1 LPFRYNTAPLAQD
14 FKPNF
19 RPELE
24 PARATHRARFAVH
37 TPKSP
42 ITQAPILFYA
52 FSRRISTTPRTSQPL
67 AWLNGK
73 SAAIH
78 RPTEADFPAVA
89 LSWWFYIV
97 NAARVNRDSVG
108 QFNRPPL
115 FQRILGEPGRPNR
128 SPGGL
133 FV

>member
-19 RPELE
+19 CPELE
-24 PARATHRARFAVH
+24 PTRATRRAGFAVH
-37 TPKSP
+37 TLKSP

-52 FSRRISTTPRTSQPL
+52 FARRISTTPRTRQSM

-78 RPTEADFPAVA
+78 RPTEADFPAIA
-89 LSWWFYIV
+89 PS
-97 NAARVNRDSVG
+97 
-108 QFNRPPL
+108 
-115 FQRILGEPGRPNR
+115 
-128 SPGGL
+128 
-133 FV
+133 